1 MTKELKTLGLIFGG
15 VVVYNLLTKSW
26 ALNDINFLAGSV
38 RNITFQGA
46 TPVAEIG
53 LLAQNTSGQ
62 QFNVN
67 SFTGDLYVVQDSK
80 NVYIGNVSSFQ
91 EQTILPNSQIELK
104 MFCRLSLLG
113 IVNELIQVFTY
124 KNFNMRLK
132 LSGVVNVDNYRIPVN
147 TTFNVV

>member
-15 VVVYNLLTKSW
+15 VVVYNLISKSW

-38 RNITFQGA
+38 RNVTFDGV

-67 SFTGDLYVVQDSK
+67 SLTGDLFVVQDMK
-80 NVYIGNVSSFQ
+80 NIYIGNVSSF
-91 EQTILPNSQIELK
+91 ERQTIFPNSQVQLR
-104 MFCRLSLLG
+104 MMCRLSILG
-113 IVNELIQVFTY
+113 IVNELIQVFQY
-124 KNFNMRLK
+124 KNYNMRLK

-147 TTFNVV
+147 TTFNVI